1 MRSTRVLTV
10 LCALFFVFAESGH
23 AGDEKRICDQG
34 SPRTKLTK
42 ESNRLGFLNSGGLAN
57 GGVCWWHSR
66 FLRNATYLVYFA
78 PEKSIPEDTYV
89 WKTVPNPGG
98 KGSRSDRVPAPGSIK
113 DILRRIKSGQGVVEV
128 PGFANLDEFSRHFQD
143 EIQDLLN
150 QWQIEDGF
158 IYQQWV
164 RGLSGSSV
172 VAPEQLEKIMN
183 ELHARLT
190 DGEIV
195 YQKLQIEGITA
206 HAWLVI
212 DSQKTSSGYR
222 ITVVDSNY
230 HRPQTYAYTKG
241 DTSLY
246 HDWYGAFTPYI
257 EQTGEEARLLR
268 IRNKICD

>member
-1 MRSTRVLTV
+1 MRNTRFLTV
-10 LCALFFVFAESGH
+10 LCALIFVFAESGH

-34 SPRTKLTK
+34 SLRTKLTQ
-42 ESNRLGFLNSGGLAN
+42 ESNRLSFLNSGGLAN

-66 FLRNATYLVYFA
+66 FLRNATYLAYFD
-78 PEKSIPEDTYV
+78 PEKSIPEDAYV

-98 KGSRSDRVPAPGSIK
+98 KGSRRDRVPAPGSIK
-113 DILRRIKSGQGVVEV
+113 DILQKIKAGRDVVEV
-128 PGFANLDEFSRHFQD
+128 PGFANLADFSRHFQD

-164 RGLSGSSV
+164 RGLSGSVV
-172 VAPEQLEKIMN
+172 VAPEHLAKIMD
-183 ELHARLT
+183 ELHARVS

-195 YQKLQIEGITA
+195 YQKLQIEGVTA

-212 DSQKTSSGYR
+212 GSQKTNSGYR
-222 ITVVDSNY
+222 IDVIDSNY
-230 HRPQTYAYTKG
+230 HSPQTYTYSRG
-241 DTSLY
+241 DTSLNHY
-246 HDWYGAFTPYI
+246 WYGAFTPYI

-268 IRNKICD
+268 IRNKVCD